1 LLTCTAD
8 CTCPPPVCGNNI
20 REGTEECDG
29 NIGPNGC
36 GPVDTCLPNCTCT
49 DCGNGIKETGED
61 CDPTASPTG
70 CVGAQICN
78 TNCKCQSCFT
88 GDTIVA
94 TADGP
99 RAIRTIQVGDRVWTA
114 DPETGKESLQPVT
127 KTMQRE
133 TTALRLIDV
142 GGETIRTTDVHPFW
156 IEGKGWTKAG
166 EIVAGDQL
174 RTEAGA
180 QLTVVASTTEP
191 QGGAIMPASLSSQPH
206 GTTTVY
212 DLEVADTHTFFVSAH
227 KVLVHN
233 K

>member
-1 LLTCTAD
+1 
-8 CTCPPPVCGNNI
+8 
-20 REGTEECDG
+20 
-29 NIGPNGC
+29 
-36 GPVDTCLPNCTCT
+36 LPT
-49 DCGNGIKETGED
+49 
-61 CDPTASPTG
+61 
-70 CVGAQICN
+70 QICN
-78 TNCKCQSCFT
+78 TNCTCSSCFT
-88 GDTIVA
+88 GDTTVA

-99 RAIRTIQVGDRVWTA
+99 RAIRAINVGDLVWTA

-127 KTMQRE
+127 RTMQRE

-174 RTEAGA
+174 RTKDGA
-180 QLTVVASTTEP
+180 PLTVVASTSAP
-191 QGGAIMPASLSSQPH
+191 QGAAIMPASLASQPH

-212 DLEVADTHTFFVSAH
+212 DLEVANTHTFFVSPR